1 MLVLVL
7 GLPGSGKSTLSRRL
21 EKRGWLYLHPGK
33 HARAKGWVSTAHA
46 TRAELLAVKGL
57 AESFIDAVKAAVE
70 AGSVVVDG
78 FPRSQEQ
85 AALLLQSGLSFTGV
99 HLEFPAGSEKQLSVA
114 RQEKRVKEDGVT
126 VPDGILEQQTELGLL
141 HDRPAIEAILAASP
155 SVVKVDALLSADEV
169 EALVL
174 AALEGKAT
182 TEAPAA

>member
-57 AESFIDAVKAAVE
+57 AESFIEVVKAVVD
-70 AGSVVVDG
+70 GRSVVVDG
-78 FPRSQEQ
+78 FPRSKEQ
-85 AALLLQSGLSFTGV
+85 ATLLLQSGLSFTVV

-114 RQEKRVKEDGVT
+114 RQEKRVKQDGVT
-126 VPDGILEQQTELGLL
+126 VPSGILEQQTELGLQ
-141 HDRPAIEAILAASP
+141 HDQPAIDALLAANP
-155 SVVKVDALLSADEV
+155 SLVKVDALLSADEV
-169 EALVL
+169 EARVL
-174 AALEGKAT
+174 AALEGKGT
-182 TEAPAA
+182 TEAPTA